1 LFQATFRLHAKCG
14 RAEFTQPSLAA
25 EAQGWNLH
33 SQVSVLLGFIDG
45 LIAADPGI
53 AGRLRAH
60 LAAVSATE
68 SDLHCRECGEPVFLT
83 ETGISHHAGG
93 GMCAPTK

>member
-1 LFQATFRLHAKCG
+1 
-14 RAEFTQPSLAA
+14 
-25 EAQGWNLH
+25 
-33 SQVSVLLGFIDG
+33 VSVLLGFIDG